1 MPMHHDV
8 SDVHRALAALERA
21 VGVLQSR
28 YAETIGLRR
37 LASDVNRLRED
48 LAELGELRAAKPAG
62 DGLPRLQFVPD
73 KPYDPDFWRDADD
86 EGVGGTR

>member
-1 MPMHHDV
+1 MSMHQDV
-8 SDVHRALAALERA
+8 SDVHRALTALERA
-21 VGVLQSR
+21 VGALQTR
-28 YAETIGLRR
+28 YVDSIGLRR
-37 LASDVNRLRED
+37 LASDVNRLRDD
-48 LAELGELRAAKPAG
+48 LAELGELRPGKPAG